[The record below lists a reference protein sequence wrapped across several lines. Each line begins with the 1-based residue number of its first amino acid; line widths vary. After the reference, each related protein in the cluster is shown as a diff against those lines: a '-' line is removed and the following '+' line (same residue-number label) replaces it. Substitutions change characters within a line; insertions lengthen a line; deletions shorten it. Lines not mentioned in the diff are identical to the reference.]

1 MGRKRTDS
9 FIDPATGK
17 PLPDAVAYRGP
28 GQYRARKLVN
38 GRRVTKTFA
47 TARIAARWL
56 AGVEVDRERGL
67 FIDRSEAERVT
78 LGKTIERY
86 QEEVLGDDSEKRGA
100 EKERGHLKIVLAD
113 PMCDIR
119 MASLASADLAKFR
132 DRMKAADYA
141 PATIVRRLNL
151 IQTIIEHARRE
162 WRIHLTENPARM
174 VKRPAGADR
183 KRDRVFAP
191 LPERNAA
198 RAPTAELPA
207 KSEEERLLAACDN
220 DTNRWLG
227 PIVRFAIHTALRQG
241 EIVGLRWADI
251 DLTKRI
257 AVVRGAAGTVTK
269 NGEVREVPLLPAAI
283 EILKKLTRSAAGRVF
298 PIDQNVLKMRYRRAV
313 ARAGILGLT
322 FHDLRHIGTSRLA
335 KLYPNPLDLK
345 RVTGHK
351 DLKSL
356 DRYYHTTAE
365 ELAARVTGEAVS

>member
-1 MGRKRTDS
+1 MARKRIDLS
-9 FIDPATGK
+9 SDPANGK
-17 PLPDAVAYRGP
+17 PLPDGVAYRGP
-28 GQYRARKLVN
+28 AQYRARKLAG
-38 GRRVTKTFA
+38 GRRITKTFT

-56 AGVEVDRERGL
+56 AGVEVDSERGL
-67 FIDRSEAERVT
+67 FVDRSEAERST
-78 LGKTIERY
+78 LRKTIERY

-100 EKERGHLKIVLAD
+100 DKERGHLKVVLLD
-113 PMCDIR
+113 PVCDIR
-119 MASLASADLAKFR
+119 MARLASADLAKFR

-162 WRIHLTENPARM
+162 WRIHLSENPARM

-191 LPERNAA
+191 PPGQSTAST
-198 RAPTAELPA
+198 PTDEWTA

-220 DTNRWLG
+220 DANRWLG

-251 DLTKRI
+251 DFAKRT

-269 NGEVREVPLLPAAI
+269 NGEVREVPLLPAAVD
-283 EILKKLTRSAAGRVF
+283 ILNGLTRSVSGRVF
-298 PIDQNVLKMRYRRAV
+298 PIDQNALKMRYRRAV
-313 ARAGILGLT
+313 MRAGIVGLT

-335 KLYPNPLDLK
+335 KVYPNPLDLK

-365 ELAARVTGEAVS
+365 ELAARLSG